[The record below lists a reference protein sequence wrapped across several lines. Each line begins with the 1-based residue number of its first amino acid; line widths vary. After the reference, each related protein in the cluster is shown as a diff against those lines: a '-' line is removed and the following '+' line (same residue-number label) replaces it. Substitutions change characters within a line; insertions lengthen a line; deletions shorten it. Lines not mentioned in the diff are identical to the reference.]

1 MSGAGY
7 RSLEF
12 TEEFLDTYA
21 SRDFSPSERGLLK
34 KALRLLDQNEQHPS
48 LRVHGL
54 RGPLAGVWS
63 ASASDVLRLTFER
76 TEGGRK
82 RLLTCSRHYDR

>member
-21 SRDFSPSERGLLK
+21 SRNFSPSERGLLK
-34 KALRLLDQNEQHPS
+34 KAPRLLDRDERHPS
-48 LRVHGL
+48 LRVHEL

-63 ASASDVLRLTFER
+63 ASASVVLRLTFER
-76 TEGGRK
+76 T
-82 RLLTCSRHYDR
+82 DRRRAAP

>member
-1 MSGAGY
+1 MTGTGY

-12 TEEFLDTYA
+12 TKGFLDTYA
-21 SRDFSPSERGLLK
+21 SSDFSPSERGLLK
-34 KALRLLDQNEQHPS
+34 KGLRLLDQNEQHPS
-48 LRVHGL
+48 LRVHEL

-63 ASASDVLRLTFER
+63 PSASDVLRLTFER
-76 TEGGRK
+76 TKGGRK

>member
-7 RSLEF
+7 RWLEF

-21 SRDFSPSERGLLK
+21 SRAFSPSERGLFK

-48 LRVHGL
+48 LRLHEL
-54 RGPLAGVWS
+54 QGPLAGVWS

-76 TEGGRK
+76 TKGGHK